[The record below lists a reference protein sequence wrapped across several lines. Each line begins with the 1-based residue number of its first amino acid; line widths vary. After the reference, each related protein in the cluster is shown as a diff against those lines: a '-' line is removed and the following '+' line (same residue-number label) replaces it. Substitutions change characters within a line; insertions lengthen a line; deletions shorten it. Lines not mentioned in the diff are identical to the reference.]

1 MQISLVLTTY
11 NGTKYLK
18 TQLDSIRL
26 QTLQP
31 DEVLI
36 FDDLS
41 TDDTAILIRDYINH
55 YQLKHWTFKINRQ
68 NQGFKANFTQALF
81 ASSGDIVFLCDQDDY
96 WHHDKVEQMVAIMKE
111 KPFILT
117 LASDFELINDSGD
130 LLEIKDVRSNCGML
144 DFQADAGDLIQVNY
158 QDLLMKN
165 FAQGCTMAVRR
176 QVIEALKYNLYP
188 ELEHDWS
195 LALISS
201 LKNGCY
207 FYCKPLIQY
216 RIHSTNTIGLAS
228 MTQSTEKR
236 VNQRFAQ
243 VSLEL
248 YRVNFALQYAPSKY
262 CYDLASREDYYVE
275 RLNVIEHRNIFKL
288 IKVYFNS
295 RYRSFSNLRSLLGDA
310 LAIIKI

>member
-1 MQISLVLTTY
+1 M
-11 NGTKYLK
+11 K

-130 LLEIKDVRSNCGML
+130 LLEIKMFV
-144 DFQADAGDLIQVNY
+144 QIV
-158 QDLLMKN
+158 
-165 FAQGCTMAVRR
+165 GC
-176 QVIEALKYNLYP
+176 L
-188 ELEHDWS
+188 
-195 LALISS
+195 
-201 LKNGCY
+201 
-207 FYCKPLIQY
+207 
-216 RIHSTNTIGLAS
+216 
-228 MTQSTEKR
+228 
-236 VNQRFAQ
+236 
-243 VSLEL
+243 
-248 YRVNFALQYAPSKY
+248 
-262 CYDLASREDYYVE
+262 
-275 RLNVIEHRNIFKL
+275 IFKL
-288 IKVYFNS
+288 MLVI
-295 RYRSFSNLRSLLGDA
+295 
-310 LAIIKI
+310 